1 MGNERQRWARHPLA
15 VDSNQVF
22 SALEKMATVS
32 LIATRATELQTCE
45 IDASAVEICR
55 DPRLSDFDFLPVR
68 HDGTIV
74 GLFDRR
80 SPNGTAAASLR
91 VSDRMQ
97 PLSGNNLISADA
109 GILSFISQ
117 ADHCPCRLLV
127 KDTEIWG
134 IVTTADLNALPVRPV
149 LFLLFTHVELL
160 MAERIRTTFDVPE
173 YWIKLLSDGR
183 QDKLHKKHSTR
194 LRKNMYTD
202 LLSATDYCDKRTIIM
217 KGHLVPANVSTSPE
231 SDLKR
236 IEELRDKVAHASGYA
251 DSPEQAA
258 DLAGVVRLCRTWIEG
273 LISDLTSSE
282 RAK

>member
-1 MGNERQRWARHPLA
+1 MGNERRTWARDPLA
-15 VDSNQVF
+15 VDSDQVF

-45 IDASAVEICR
+45 IDASAVEICG
-55 DPRLSDFDFLPVR
+55 DARLSDFDFLPVR

-80 SPNGTAAASLR
+80 SPNGAEAASVR
-91 VSDRMQ
+91 VADRMQ
-97 PLSGNNLISADA
+97 PLSGKNLISADA

-117 ADHCPCRLLV
+117 ADRCPCRLLV

-160 MAERIRTTFDVPE
+160 MAERIRTRFDAPE
-173 YWIKLLSDGR
+173 YWLSLLSVGR
-183 QDKLHKKHSTR
+183 QDKVRKKYSN
-194 LRKNMYTD
+194 LLYKNMYAD
-202 LLSATDYCDKRTIIM
+202 RLSATDYCDKRTIIM
-217 KGHLVPANVSTSPE
+217 KGHLVPANATTSPE

-251 DSPEQAA
+251 DSPKQAA
-258 DLAGVVRLCRTWIEG
+258 VLAGVVRLCRTWIEG